1 MSPLNK
7 MWTQDTGKNK
17 RQFWWSPYQS
27 IRSWLGSS
35 ISFVNPYRTVGC
47 IFDLGS
53 KVNNNIYSY
62 TLNSVLR
69 RRHVSVAI

>member
-35 ISFVNPYRTVGC
+35 ISFVNPYRTVK
-47 IFDLGS
+47 FDLGS
-53 KVNNNIYSY
+53 KDNNIIYTRTLSTLSY
-62 TLNSVLR
+62 